1 MRLGN
6 FQNQTNA
13 SSHSAIH
20 PTRSLTGR
28 SQWATVL
35 PALLKDHR
43 YMPSS
48 KIDRLE
54 RTILELGVE
63 IHRVKHR
70 VDEVDR
76 DNRRYKMVFASLRKL
91 LDEKGVIGTEDFDD
105 MVDLD
110 LIMDRQAQAT
120 NTDSLFASEME
131 VKKLAN

>member
-1 MRLGN
+1 
-6 FQNQTNA
+6 
-13 SSHSAIH
+13 
-20 PTRSLTGR
+20 
-28 SQWATVL
+28 
-35 PALLKDHR
+35 
-43 YMPSS
+43 MPSS